1 MLQSP
6 LSALIVLTINI
17 FSVAA
22 IYECCP
28 EENILFMS
36 NKSCLTDNINA
47 TDISLEISSEC
58 PTRLPTETKSIF
70 LNAQFRFLD
79 NGTLLDHKDRELS
92 YCYSNNGDQPN
103 ATSPIYI
110 YCYRSSDANDLF
122 HSRPYYIVRGIL
134 VIISA
139 IFVIFTIIIYCMVP
153 KLLDLQGICIMH
165 ALVAYACVF
174 LLVGTSNLQQN
185 LGIKACKAL
194 AYLMYF
200 TFWYLLL
207 WLLVLSFHIWRVT
220 AKPNLFRGLIK
231 WSLLYH
237 IFAIGGSLMAL
248 IIVIMAHHS
257 PSEIWDDIRPG
268 FGEGKCWFKTS
279 RETWIYLYGP
289 LLVLLIFNTFF
300 YLWTISFLWKT
311 VVNRRNKILK
321 YRLKLC
327 ARLSII
333 MGLNWILDIITFVA
347 DTNITSLAGKSV
359 LFLID
364 LINLLQGVLIFLV
377 LVLFRK
383 RVRRLLANKNI
394 CNIPFP
400 NTWKNLEDEEM
411 DSGEQ
416 RAMQTV
422 VEYNV

>member
-1 MLQSP
+1 MRRSS
-6 LSALIVLTINI
+6 LSLLIILTLNILSVVAIN
-17 FSVAA
+17 
-22 IYECCP
+22 ECCP

-47 TDISLEISSEC
+47 TGVSIEISSEC
-58 PTRLPTETKSIF
+58 PTILSIENKSTF
-70 LNAQFRFLD
+70 SNAQFRFLD
-79 NGTLLDHKDRELS
+79 NGTLLDHKDRELR

-110 YCYRSSDANDLF
+110 FCFGNSDADEPID
-122 HSRPYYIVRGIL
+122 SRLLDIVEGIL

-139 IFVIFTIIIYCMVP
+139 IFVIFTITIYCMVP

-165 ALVAYACVF
+165 ALVAYTSFF
-174 LLVGTSNLQQN
+174 LVLGTLSLEDN
-185 LGIKACKAL
+185 LGIDTCKAL

-200 TFWYLLL
+200 SFFYLLL
-207 WLLVLSFHIWRVT
+207 WLLVLSFHIWRVST
-220 AKPNLFRGLIK
+220 KPNLFRGLIK

-248 IIVIMAHHS
+248 IIVIMAHYS

-289 LLVLLIFNTFF
+289 LIALLIFNTFF
-300 YLWTISFLWKT
+300 YLWTISFLWNT
-311 VVNRRNKILK
+311 VATRRTKILK

-333 MGLNWILDIITFVA
+333 MGLNWILEIITFVA
-347 DTNITSLAGKSV
+347 DNNVTSLPGRIV

-364 LINLLQGVLIFLV
+364 LFNLLQGVLIFLV

-383 RVRRLLANKNI
+383 RVRRLPAKKNI

-411 DSGEQ
+411 ESGE
-416 RAMQTV
+416 V
-422 VEYNV
+422 